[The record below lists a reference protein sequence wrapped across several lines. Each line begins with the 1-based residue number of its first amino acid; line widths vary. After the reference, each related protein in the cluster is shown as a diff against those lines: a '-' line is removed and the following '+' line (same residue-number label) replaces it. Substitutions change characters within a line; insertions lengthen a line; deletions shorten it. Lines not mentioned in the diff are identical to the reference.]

1 MVPSEILV
9 VTAKSEE
16 NGVGKQIQ
24 VFDGATCVCCCML
37 TQF

>member
-9 VTAKSEE
+9 VTAKSKE

-24 VFDGATCVCCCML
+24 VFDGATCVCCCFL
-37 TQF
+37 ILF